1 MVRVWTQKLLEFIT
15 SGRPWYLFGLL
26 ESFHEF
32 RKRVDSICSCGLFF
46 LHLQIGSQQFSVNE
60 ECSCKRVCIP
70 IVSLTM
76 TIFSVL
82 PRMSLL
88 WCHKGFSLSSNLC
101 CFGPSDDDPV
111 SGTTDS
117 NIQRG
122 ETATFDVIRDDRL
135 WMYVYIYTYKM
146 GGEGRGGKITEKKA
160 WDGIYRRHLDIFYGA
175 IIWCYKSQ

>member
-1 MVRVWTQKLLEFIT
+1 MNAEITRIHYVWSTMIFIWVTWKFSWISKKSRFHLFVR
-15 SGRPWYLFGLL
+15 
-26 ESFHEF
+26 SF
-32 RKRVDSICSCGLFF
+32 FF
-46 LHLQIGSQQFSVNE
+46 HLQIGSQQFSVNE

-160 WDGIYRRHLDIFYGA
+160 WDGIYRRHFDIFYGA